1 MKEKELRIALVCY
14 GGVSL
19 VLYMHGAIKEF
30 LKVLRASKAYHALP
44 EGAERQGFDFRS
56 ANGPSTRTHDTE
68 HVYFDLIR
76 LIGRDLNLR
85 VIVDSIAGASAGGI
99 SGIVLARALAH
110 DLSIDHLRELWL
122 DEADVMRL
130 IGSSQR
136 ARPWSKWFLRPLLWL
151 LFRLRRFGPALDAE
165 IQKNISLVLRSRW
178 FQPPFDG
185 DHFLGLLLDGLGAM
199 RPEGNEKSSLMP
211 KDHILDLAVSVTDF
225 FGHPRDLSI
234 NSPAVISEREH
245 ELFWRFRY
253 RGIPDGPSELDDT
266 HVPGLALAA
275 RATSNFPGAFP
286 PAQLADL
293 DKLLKSKNQSW
304 SARDAFL
311 STNFRQ
317 HIAAGI
323 DPTHVT
329 LVDGSIVNNKPFAV
343 VLDMVRERPA
353 YRDVDR
359 RLVYIEPDPAPAA
372 PLDDEAP
379 TFLRTLEGAI
389 LEIPMHAPVFR
400 ELNQIQASNKMI
412 KRTRDILLAAYPELA
427 GFVTAITADPVPAGN
442 AEDNVRH
449 WRENANVMAAKEAG
463 YAYQVYARLKTLT
476 VVDFIS
482 DLICNLAG
490 TSRTDGTGDKLSA
503 SIRAWA
509 DHCGATPPDGMLN
522 PDVDSDAHTWV
533 SFLRHA
539 DVPFRRRRLLF
550 VMRGLNLLY
559 GRLNET
565 AMAGVEPRHVDAVKH
580 RFQVALNHIDA
591 LQSGGF
597 ASGDLRASARHLAE
611 RLDKDSRDAA
621 DIIKPNAF
629 GDEIEM
635 LLQQIDRELSLAK
648 VDQDIDAIVA
658 AAMADDTPNALR
670 QELAVFYFG
679 FPFWDVWTFPM
690 NDWQLLEEHRE
701 TRIDRIS
708 PADASTL
715 RNGERT
721 RLKGAEFK
729 HFAGFLSR
737 SRREHDY
744 LWGRLHSTE
753 RLIDILADAAR
764 IEDALGDI
772 DIRSLKI
779 RAFRAILDTEQ
790 HHLRDKSLL
799 AAVRAQIDGL

>member
-44 EGAERQGFDFRS
+44 DGPERQRHDFTS
-56 ANGPSTRTHDTE
+56 ANGPSTRVHDTE

-76 LIGRDLNLR
+76 SIGRDLNLR

-99 SGIVLARALAH
+99 SGIILARALAH
-110 DLSIDHLRELWL
+110 DLSVDHLRDLWL

-130 IGSSQR
+130 INSSQR
-136 ARPWSKWFLRPLLWL
+136 ARPWSKWFLRPLLWV
-151 LFRLRRFGPALDAE
+151 LFRLLRLGPALDAE
-165 IQKNISLVLRSRW
+165 IQKKISLVLRSRW
-178 FQPPFDG
+178 FRPPFDG
-185 DHFLGLLLDGLGAM
+185 DRFLGLLLDGLSAM
-199 RPEGNEKSSLMP
+199 RPEGNDKSSLMP
-211 KDHILDLAVSVTDF
+211 DGHILDLAVSVTDF
-225 FGHPRDLSI
+225 FGHPRDLKI
-234 NSPAVISEREH
+234 NSPAIISEREH
-245 ELFWRFRY
+245 ALFWTFRY
-253 RGIPDGPSELDDT
+253 RGFADGASELDDE

-286 PAQLADL
+286 PARLSDL
-293 DKLLKSKNQSW
+293 DRLLDKKNRNW
-304 SARDAFL
+304 TTRDAFI
-311 STNFRQ
+311 STNYRQ
-317 HIAAGI
+317 HITTGI
-323 DPTHVT
+323 DPAQVT
-329 LVDGSIVNNKPFAV
+329 LVDGSIVNNKPFSA

-359 RLVYIEPDPAPAA
+359 RLVYIEPDPVRSA
-372 PLDDEAP
+372 PLDDQAP

-400 ELNQIQASNKMI
+400 ELNQIQASNRMI

-427 GFVTAITADPVPAGN
+427 GFVTTTTADPVPGGSS
-442 AEDNVRH
+442 EDNARH
-449 WRENANVMAAKEAG
+449 WRESANAIAAKEAG

-490 TSRTDGTGDKLSA
+490 TSREDATGDRLSA

-509 DHCGATPPDGMLN
+509 NHCGATPPDGVLN
-522 PDVDSDAHTWV
+522 PDAHSDAHTWV

-559 GRLNET
+559 GRLNEE
-565 AMAGVEPRHVDAVKH
+565 AMAGVEPHHIDAMKH
-580 RFQVALNHIDA
+580 RFQLALNHIDA
-591 LQSGGF
+591 LQSGDF
-597 ASGDLRASARHLAE
+597 ASDDLRACAQRLAG
-611 RLDKDSRDAA
+611 RLDKDSRDAVNTVTP
-621 DIIKPNAF
+621 DAF
-629 GDEIEM
+629 GDEMER
-635 LLQQIDRELSLAK
+635 LLQQIDRELGLAN
-648 VDQDIDAIVA
+648 VDQSIDAIVA
-658 AAMADDTPNALR
+658 SSVANDAPDALR

-708 PADASTL
+708 PADAGTL
-715 RNGERT
+715 RNGAQT

-744 LWGRLHSTE
+744 LWDVC
-753 RLIDILADAAR
+753 I
-764 IEDALGDI
+764 ALSG
-772 DIRSLKI
+772 
-779 RAFRAILDTEQ
+779 
-790 HHLRDKSLL
+790 
-799 AAVRAQIDGL
+799 